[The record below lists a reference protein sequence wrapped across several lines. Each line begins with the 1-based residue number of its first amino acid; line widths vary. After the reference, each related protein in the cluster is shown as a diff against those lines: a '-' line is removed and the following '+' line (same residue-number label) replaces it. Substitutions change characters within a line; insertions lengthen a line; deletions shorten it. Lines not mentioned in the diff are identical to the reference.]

1 MVIILMIV
9 SLFLPIM
16 TLTLFHPIAIN
27 PAITGDIMPLGGGL
41 VALIPVVPQTTNLIT
56 GFRVVGIVFTI
67 F

>member
-1 MVIILMIV
+1 
-9 SLFLPIM
+9 M

-41 VALIPVVPQTTNLIT
+41 AALIPVVPQTTNLIT